1 MAIREQARIR
11 GVLNLTVIGEDG
23 AVLERRRIDNL
34 ITKLGRRL
42 LAELLT
48 GGHSA
53 VASTLQLAAGLGDND
68 PTIDDSS
75 LESESMRVN
84 AVSGDVEYE
93 EEEQAIV
100 VRIHAT
106 LPEGEAHAL
115 KEAGI
120 YIRPNGDTPAT
131 LFNRATFPVINKGEN
146 MSVAVTW
153 EITL

>member
-11 GVLNLTVIGEDG
+11 GVLNLTLLGEGG

-34 ITKLGRRL
+34 ITRAGRQL

-48 GGHSA
+48 GAHEA
-53 VASTLQLAAGLGDND
+53 IASSLELAAGLGDNA
-68 PTIDDSS
+68 PSIDDSA
-75 LESESMRVN
+75 LESESMRVP
-84 AVSGDVEYE
+84 AVSQGVEYDDA
-93 EEEQAIV
+93 EQAIIA
-100 VRIHAT
+100 RIHAT

-115 KEAGI
+115 VEAGI
-120 YIRPNGDTPAT
+120 FVTPIGGAPAT
-131 LFNRATFPVINKGEN
+131 LFNRATFPVINKGAN